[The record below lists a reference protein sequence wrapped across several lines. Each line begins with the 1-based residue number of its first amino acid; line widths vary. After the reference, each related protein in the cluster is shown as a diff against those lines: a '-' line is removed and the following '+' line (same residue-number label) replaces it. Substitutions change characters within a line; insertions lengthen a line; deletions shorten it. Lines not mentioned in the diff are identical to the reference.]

1 MHSTNRR
8 ACKCT
13 RVLQDN
19 LDENESNSL
28 YGARRF
34 SLRGQIPHCSVFFF
48 SPVKLFYARGKSEK
62 SAREAQQ
69 LPVANQQIKKFHG
82 QFGHIWGKFP
92 WNVPFCPWQI
102 PKKVP
107 VKLNNC
113 PWQIRKSKSFTGKK
127 KFHGGRKK
135 TLPAGKGMK
144 YTNMRVYSDK
154 DNYWEQRGVEKKKK

>member
-1 MHSTNRR
+1 MSRRIFKKNR
-8 ACKCT
+8 AGIKKCPW
-13 RVLQDN
+13 N
-19 LDENESNSL
+19 
-28 YGARRF
+28 YK
-34 SLRGQIPHCSVFFF
+34 I
-48 SPVKLFYARGKSEK
+48 ARGKLPSK
-62 SAREAQQ
+62 SARETQNCPWQIRKICPWKIQNCPWQIAKICPWSKQ

-127 KFHGGRKK
+127 KFHGG
-135 TLPAGKGMK
+135 
-144 YTNMRVYSDK
+144 
-154 DNYWEQRGVEKKKK
+154 KKKHCSYPRACEVKWWVLHFWSFKFFYFLICWRGCLG